1 MQHAEAHERLADL
14 ALEPGALAALD
25 RDPSQVAAELRA
37 HIATCPVCAAELE
50 AWRRT
55 QATVR
60 ETFSGTVLGAAA
72 STIDDQPIGLPPELR
87 AAVARIPAMERAR
100 AAGAGGGGAPTS
112 LSSRRTFRG
121 RAWLGL
127 AAALVVAL
135 AGSGALALN
144 QVHQLD
150 VARAESAE
158 LGKLIHTT
166 ELVLAEPGNTSLP
179 LTAADGSSAGIVAW
193 SKTDAIVIATK
204 LAEPPAG
211 LIYRCWVE
219 KDGTRSPVGDMAF
232 HQGLGYWW
240 QHPYET
246 SGPTLWGG
254 GRLVVALGPADGPGG
269 PALLSAPLPG

>member
-25 RDPSQVAAELRA
+25 RDPSPVSVELRA
-37 HIATCPVCAAELE
+37 HIAGCAICTTELE

-60 ETFSGTVLGAAA
+60 ETFSGSITGPA
-72 STIDDQPIGLPPELR
+72 SATIDDQPIALPPELR
-87 AAVARIPAMERAR
+87 AAVARIPALERAR
-100 AAGAGGGGAPTS
+100 AASPGGAGTPTL

-121 RAWLGL
+121 RAWFGL

-150 VARAESAE
+150 TARAESAE

-166 ELVLAEPGNTSLP
+166 ELILAEPANKSVALTS
-179 LTAADGSSAGIVAW
+179 ADGTSAGIVAW
-193 SKTDAIVIATK
+193 SKSDAIVIAANLT
-204 LAEPPAG
+204 EPPPG

-254 GRLVVALGPADGPGG
+254 GTLVVALGPPDGPGG